1 MVAQMSPLCHDTLN
15 SLHEATGE
23 VFQDIL
29 NIYISDARNNID
41 TLLQIA
47 EQNEHEQLLRLVH
60 TLKGSSRNV
69 GARELG
75 EICESFEKLLRSE
88 EQCDI
93 SKHVEQI
100 NTAYETTVPLL
111 QKYLDQ

>member
-1 MVAQMSPLCHDTLN
+1 MTPLCQDTLN

-23 VFQDIL
+23 VFHDIL
-29 NIYISDARNNID
+29 NIYISDARDNIN
-41 TLLQIA
+41 TLMQVA
-47 EQNEHEQLLRLVH
+47 QKDDPEQLLRLVH

-69 GARELG
+69 GAHELG
-75 EICESFEKLLRSE
+75 EICESFEKILRNK

-93 SKHVEQI
+93 TAHVDLI
-100 NTAYETTVPLL
+100 NTAYETAVPLL